1 MTCLL
6 TCMISGCSLATWGSI
21 HITASAQESW
31 NHWLPNPAVERANTL
46 PYSLLSSYFM
56 TSSRSGHAET
66 SSSFQRATTAFL
78 LPLLPSDWFWVK
90 INVRYQATLE
100 HGKTQRIVGYRYN
113 PGSEDVGAEGLSLR
127 PTRLDDKIIKG
138 FIWEEEID
146 NGDRYRGREGR
157 V

>member
-1 MTCLL
+1 
-6 TCMISGCSLATWGSI
+6 
-21 HITASAQESW
+21 
-31 NHWLPNPAVERANTL
+31 
-46 PYSLLSSYFM
+46 
-56 TSSRSGHAET
+56 
-66 SSSFQRATTAFL
+66 
-78 LPLLPSDWFWVK
+78 
-90 INVRYQATLE
+90 
-100 HGKTQRIVGYRYN
+100 VGYRYN